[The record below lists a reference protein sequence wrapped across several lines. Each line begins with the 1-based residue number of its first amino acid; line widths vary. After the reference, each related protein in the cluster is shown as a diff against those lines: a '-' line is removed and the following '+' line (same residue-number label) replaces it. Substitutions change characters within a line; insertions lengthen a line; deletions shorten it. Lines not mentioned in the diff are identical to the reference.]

1 MLIKL
6 PTRCIDINSPY
17 CPCLLS
23 ETNHCT
29 FCSHL
34 KGEATCDCNWS
45 GVCILYEKQW
55 QLKKDHWG
63 STSDIDTPV
72 RLEAET
78 KFSIKEQ
85 IAADTYVLTIEVNSE
100 LAQSLDKCG
109 SFVFLRRP
117 SDQQFYH
124 FPVGV
129 MKITGNLIHVVVET
143 IGPKS
148 TRLLAD
154 NNNQVLVRGPYYNG
168 IFGQPWIDNID
179 NGKILLIVGGIGQ
192 APAVAIVR
200 QLVKKNNH
208 IKVIAAPGK
217 VGQIFIADEL
227 TDLDVQLQEVTSM
240 RQRGMR
246 YLSDCLANSQECPDL
261 IISAGPDEQ
270 HYGVIAVMHAAGI
283 SLPMA
288 ATNNNTMC
296 CGEGIC
302 GSCQKVTKDN
312 KRVRTCKVQT
322 DFSQFIQE

>member
-1 MLIKL
+1 MLKKL
-6 PTRCIDINSPY
+6 ASRCIDINSPY

-34 KGEATCDCNWS
+34 KGKEVCDCNWS

-55 QLKKDHWG
+55 QLKKNSWL
-63 STSDIDTPV
+63 SDIDAPV
-72 RLEAET
+72 RLESDTEFAV
-78 KFSIKEQ
+78 KEK
-85 IAADTYVLTIEVNSE
+85 ISEHTYLLQIEVTPE

-117 SDQQFYH
+117 IDQQFYH
-124 FPVGV
+124 FPAGV
-129 MKITGNLIHVVVET
+129 MKVIGNTIQVVVET

-148 TRLLAD
+148 ARLLTND
-154 NNNQVLVRGPYYNG
+154 NKQVLVRGPYYNG

-179 NGKILLIVGGIGQ
+179 DGKILLIVGGIGQ
-192 APAVAIVR
+192 SPAIPIAR
-200 QLVKKNNH
+200 QLVKKNNN
-208 IKVIAAPGK
+208 IQAIVAPGK
-217 VGQIFIADEL
+217 IGKVFIAGEL
-227 TDLDVQLQEVTSM
+227 IELGINVQEVASM
-240 RQRGMR
+240 RELGIRL
-246 YLSDCLANSQECPDL
+246 LSEHLADSKKCPEL
-261 IISAGPDEQ
+261 VVSSGPDDQ
-270 HYGVIAVMHAAGI
+270 HYGIIAAMHAARV

-288 ATNNNTMC
+288 ATNNATMC

-302 GSCQKVTKDN
+302 GSCERVTKDN

>member
-1 MLIKL
+1 MLKKM
-6 PTRCIDINSPY
+6 PARCIDINSPY
-17 CPCLLS
+17 CPCLLA

-55 QLKKDHWG
+55 QLKKNKW
-63 STSDIDTPV
+63 SSDVDAPV

-78 KFSIKEQ
+78 KFIVKQKISEH
-85 IAADTYVLTIEVNSE
+85 TYELAIEVTPE
-100 LAQSLDKCG
+100 LAQSVAKCG

-117 SDQQFYH
+117 TDQQFYH

-129 MKITGNLIHVVVET
+129 MKVIGSIIHVVIET

-148 TRLLAD
+148 ARLLAD

-192 APAVAIVR
+192 SPAVSIAR
-200 QLVKKNNH
+200 QLVQKNTN

-217 VGQIFIADEL
+217 IGQVFIAGEL
-227 TDLDVQLQEVTSM
+227 AELGIEVQKVASM
-240 RQRGMR
+240 RQMGMR
-246 YLSDCLANSQECPDL
+246 FLSQCLADDQNCPEL
-261 IISAGPDEQ
+261 IVSAGPDNQ
-270 HYGVIAVMHAAGI
+270 HYGVIAAMHDAGV

-288 ATNNNTMC
+288 ATNNTTMC

-302 GSCQKVTKDN
+302 GSCQRVTKDN
-312 KRVRTCKVQT
+312 KRIRTCKVQT

>member
-1 MLIKL
+1 MLKNL
-6 PTRCIDINSPY
+6 PMQCIDINSPY

-55 QLKKDHWG
+55 QKNKWDNDN
-63 STSDIDTPV
+63 DIDTPL

-78 KFSIKEQ
+78 KFSRREQ
-85 IAADTYVLTIEVNSE
+85 ISKDTYLLAMEVNSDF
-100 LAQSLDKCG
+100 AQSLEKSG

-117 SDQQFYH
+117 TDQQFYH

-129 MKITGNLIHVVVET
+129 MKVTGNIIHVVVET

-148 TRLLAD
+148 PRLLAD

-192 APAVAIVR
+192 APAISIAR
-200 QLVKKNNH
+200 QLVKKNNN
-208 IKVIAAPGK
+208 ITAIVAPGK
-217 VGQIFIADEL
+217 IGHIFIAEEL
-227 TDLDVQLQEVTSM
+227 TELGVSVQEVASM
-240 RQRGMR
+240 RQAGMR
-246 YLSDCLANSQECPDL
+246 YLSASLANTQECPEL
-261 IISAGPDEQ
+261 IISAGPDDQ
-270 HYGVIAVMHAAGI
+270 HYGIIAAMHTAGVNI
-283 SLPMA
+283 PMA
-288 ATNNNTMC
+288 ATNNTTMC

-322 DFSQFIQE
+322 DFRHFNQE